1 MNFMKNN
8 CNHMN
13 CRQQDGTA
21 PQAWRIP
28 KLLLCALLSVS
39 LAACSS
45 QGTQNLSGDSSKT
58 QDSANGG
65 SKADESQDN
74 PEAQDNAQSDSNTQD
89 NANGNPKA
97 DNAQSDSKSQDNA
110 NGNPKADNAQSGS
123 NTQEE
128 PVLEA
133 GASDEELLEVLK
145 DDIHVVTEEE
155 FHDTATGILERTA
168 EYTGQIYQLEGV
180 LKMDGTALC
189 LAHDAEEDSPLLP
202 LKYLKP
208 DFKEGDKVRIT
219 GIASQDTE
227 SDDAAVLEVVVAEAL

>member
-1 MNFMKNN
+1 
-8 CNHMN
+8 MN

-74 PEAQDNAQSDSNTQD
+74 PEAQDNAQSDSKSQD

-97 DNAQSDSKSQDNA
+97 DNAQSDSK
-110 NGNPKADNAQSGS
+110 
-123 NTQEE
+123 TQEE

-145 DDIHVVTEEE
+145 DDIHVVTEE
-155 FHDTATGILERTA
+155 
-168 EYTGQIYQLEGV
+168 
-180 LKMDGTALC
+180 
-189 LAHDAEEDSPLLP
+189 
-202 LKYLKP
+202 
-208 DFKEGDKVRIT
+208 
-219 GIASQDTE
+219 
-227 SDDAAVLEVVVAEAL
+227 

>member
-8 CNHMN
+8 CNHNN
-13 CRQQDGTA
+13 CRQPDGTA

-28 KLLLCALLSVS
+28 KLLLCTLLSVS
-39 LAACSS
+39 LAACSG
-45 QGTQNLSGDSSKT
+45 QGAQNLTEGSSKT
-58 QDSANGG
+58 QDKAQGD
-65 SKADESQDN
+65 SKADESQEDSK
-74 PEAQDNAQSDSNTQD
+74 AQDKAQGDSKTQD
-89 NANGNPKA
+89 KANGSPKA
-97 DNAQSDSKSQDNA
+97 DNAQSDSK
-110 NGNPKADNAQSGS
+110 P
-123 NTQEE
+123 QEE
-128 PVLEA
+128 PILEA

-180 LKMDGTALC
+180 LKMDGTTLC

-219 GIASQDTE
+219 GIAGQDKD
-227 SDDAAVLEVVVAEAL
+227 SDNAAVLEVVVAEAL

>member
-74 PEAQDNAQSDSNTQD
+74 PEAQDNAQSDSKSQD

-97 DNAQSDSKSQDNA
+97 DNAQSDSK
-110 NGNPKADNAQSGS
+110 
-123 NTQEE
+123 TQEE

>member
-13 CRQQDGTA
+13 CRHQDGTA

-74 PEAQDNAQSDSNTQD
+74 PEAQDNAQSDSKSQD

-97 DNAQSDSKSQDNA
+97 DNAQSDSK
-110 NGNPKADNAQSGS
+110 
-123 NTQEE
+123 TQEE

-180 LKMDGTALC
+180 LKMNGTALC

>member
-1 MNFMKNN
+1 
-8 CNHMN
+8 MN

-74 PEAQDNAQSDSNTQD
+74 PEAQDNAQSDSKSQD

-97 DNAQSDSKSQDNA
+97 DNAQSDSK
-110 NGNPKADNAQSGS
+110 
-123 NTQEE
+123 TQEE

-180 LKMDGTALC
+180 LKMNGTALC

>member
-74 PEAQDNAQSDSNTQD
+74 PEAQDNAQSDSKSQD

-97 DNAQSDSKSQDNA
+97 DNAQSDSK
-110 NGNPKADNAQSGS
+110 
-123 NTQEE
+123 TQEE

-168 EYTGQIYQLEGV
+168 EYMGQIYQLEGV

>member
-1 MNFMKNN
+1 MTLQGNLMNFMKNN

-74 PEAQDNAQSDSNTQD
+74 PEAQDNAQSDSKSQD

-97 DNAQSDSKSQDNA
+97 DNAQSDSK
-110 NGNPKADNAQSGS
+110 
-123 NTQEE
+123 TQEE

>member
-1 MNFMKNN
+1 
-8 CNHMN
+8 MN

-97 DNAQSDSKSQDNA
+97 DNAQSDSK
-110 NGNPKADNAQSGS
+110 
-123 NTQEE
+123 TQEE

>member
-97 DNAQSDSKSQDNA
+97 DNAQSDSK
-110 NGNPKADNAQSGS
+110 
-123 NTQEE
+123 TQEE

>member
-74 PEAQDNAQSDSNTQD
+74 PEAQDNAQSDS
-89 NANGNPKA
+89 K
-97 DNAQSDSKSQDNA
+97 
-110 NGNPKADNAQSGS
+110 
-123 NTQEE
+123 TQEE

>member
-74 PEAQDNAQSDSNTQD
+74 PEAQDNAQSDSKSQD

-97 DNAQSDSKSQDNA
+97 DNAQSDSK
-110 NGNPKADNAQSGS
+110 
-123 NTQEE
+123 TQEE

-180 LKMDGTALC
+180 LKMNGTALC

>member
-1 MNFMKNN
+1 
-8 CNHMN
+8 MN

-74 PEAQDNAQSDSNTQD
+74 PEAQDNAQSDSKSQD

-97 DNAQSDSKSQDNA
+97 DNAQSDSK
-110 NGNPKADNAQSGS
+110 
-123 NTQEE
+123 TQEE

>member
-74 PEAQDNAQSDSNTQD
+74 PEAQDNAQSDSKSQD

-97 DNAQSDSKSQDNA
+97 DNAQSDSK
-110 NGNPKADNAQSGS
+110 
-123 NTQEE
+123 TQEE

-227 SDDAAVLEVVVAEAL
+227 SDDAAVLEVVVAVAL

>member
-74 PEAQDNAQSDSNTQD
+74 PEAQDNAQSDSNT
-89 NANGNPKA
+89 
-97 DNAQSDSKSQDNA
+97 QDNA

>member
-28 KLLLCALLSVS
+28 NLLLCALLSVS

-74 PEAQDNAQSDSNTQD
+74 PEAQDNAQSDSKTQD

-97 DNAQSDSKSQDNA
+97 DNAQSDSKS
-110 NGNPKADNAQSGS
+110 
-123 NTQEE
+123 QEE